1 MFTGNAV
8 PPCARAAA
16 RKPFLTASACMPN
29 AFEPSGSSSA
39 RCGPWTI
46 GGSGAGDGAA
56 AGGAEDTRVTRRLLA
71 HYGIAKRLIAVHEHN
86 EKRAVGSI
94 LALLR
99 DGRSVALTCDA
110 GTPAISDPGAL
121 LVAAVRAEGFP
132 VTPVPGPNA
141 AIAALSASGFAAPHH
156 LFYGFLP
163 ARAAARRRALA
174 GLAQLPVTLVFYEA
188 PHRVEEC
195 VSDLRAVLGD
205 KRRIVLARELTKLFE
220 SVHACTLAEAADWLP
235 PRPGRGAGGG
245 LRVGAGG
252 AGGRRKGKSVVIG
265 GGAAGAP
272 AANDT
277 GQRALEVLLGELPLR
292 RAVNLAARITGG
304 RKNELYRMALAMKKR
319 D

>member
-1 MFTGNAV
+1 MEH
-8 PPCARAAA
+8 AAA
-16 RKPFLTASACMPN
+16 HGGTGGKRRATLYVVATP
-29 AFEPSGSSSA
+29 
-39 RCGPWTI
+39 I
-46 GGSGAGDGAA
+46 GNLADLGRRALETLRGVDAVA
-56 AGGAEDTRVTRRLLA
+56 AEDTRVTRRLLA

-94 LALLR
+94 LTLLR

-121 LVAAVRAEGFP
+121 LVAAARAAGFL

-141 AIAALSASGFAAPHH
+141 AIAALSASGFASSHH

-163 ARAAARRRALA
+163 ERATARRRALA
-174 GLAQLPVTLVFYEA
+174 GLAELPFTLVFYEA

-195 VSDLRAVLGD
+195 VSDLRAVLGE

-220 SVHACTLAEAADWLP
+220 SVHACALAEAADWLAADP
-235 PRPGRGAGGG
+235 
-245 LRVGAGG
+245 V
-252 AGGRRKGKSVVIG
+252 RRKGEFVLIVE
-265 GGAAGAP
+265 GAADAP

-277 GQRALEVLLGELPLR
+277 GQRALELLLDELPLR
-292 RAVNLAARITGG
+292 QAVDLAARITGG

-319 D
+319 DS

>member
-1 MFTGNAV
+1 MKH
-8 PPCARAAA
+8 AAA
-16 RKPFLTASACMPN
+16 HGGT
-29 AFEPSGSSSA
+29 SGNRRA
-39 RCGPWTI
+39 TLYVVATPI
-46 GGSGAGDGAA
+46 GNLADLGQRALETLGSVDAVA
-56 AGGAEDTRVTRRLLA
+56 AEDTRVTRRLLA

-121 LVAAVRAEGFP
+121 LVAAVRAAGFP

-141 AIAALSASGFAAPHH
+141 AIAALSASGFTAPHH

-163 ARAAARRRALA
+163 ERAAARRRALA
-174 GLAQLPVTLVFYEA
+174 GLAQLPFTLVFYEA

-220 SVHACTLAEAADWLP
+220 SMHACTLAEAADWL
-235 PRPGRGAGGG
+235 AADA
-245 LRVGAGG
+245 V
-252 AGGRRKGKSVVIG
+252 RRKGEFVLIVE
-265 GGAAGAP
+265 GAAGAP
-272 AANDT
+272 AANDS

-292 RAVNLAARITGG
+292 QAVNLAARITGE
-304 RKNELYRMALAMKKR
+304 RKNELYRLALQLKGK
-319 D
+319 